1 MSKKLCNFRYAIA
14 GRLDCKKVQALFFI
28 VLYVLIM
35 LFYITDKLFLKGQT
49 MKRFSYSLVFGC
61 IGLMQTMNLQ
71 SSEFT
76 TLQGQSLID
85 ESRLEYM
92 MHLGARIAVELWEKI
107 HEVGDHSHSKY
118 QDIVEGKVAE
128 RVLPEILS
136 LPESCR
142 DDGIAPYECG
152 GELAMLALTSYQA
165 SKDNKG
171 ASLRV
176 FQQLQAQ
183 PELLRL
189 LRSGQ
194 SKFLKMV
201 PDDQAADRKPEVI
214 EKVFDADVH
223 YEQNVEWIKEMS
235 WYLVLQ
241 GLEYSRLEAKKQ
253 PTQLQELLNK
263 RIEQEAIIIA
273 QQHQIARLQGEIQQ
287 SCRRQIINSQQCC
300 MIS

>member
-1 MSKKLCNFRYAIA
+1 MIKSSGAI
-14 GRLDCKKVQALFFI
+14 FI

-35 LFYITDKLFLKGQT
+35 LFYITDELFLKGQI
-49 MKRFSYSLVFGC
+49 MKKNSYSLIFGC
-61 IGLMQTMNLQ
+61 IGFMQTMNLQ

-76 TLQGQSLID
+76 TLEGRSLID

-92 MHLGARIAVELWEKI
+92 MYLGARIAVELWEKI

-118 QDIVEGKVAE
+118 SDFVEGKVSE

-142 DDGIAPYECG
+142 DDGIAAYECG

-165 SKDNKG
+165 FKDNKG

-176 FQQLQAQ
+176 LQKLQAQ

-189 LRSGQ
+189 LRSGERNL
-194 SKFLKMV
+194 LKMV
-201 PDDQAADRKPEVI
+201 PDDQAVDRQPEVI
-214 EKVFDADVH
+214 EKAFDADLN
-223 YEQNVEWIKEMS
+223 YEQNVECIKEMS
-235 WYLVLQ
+235 WNLVLQ

-273 QQHQIARLQGEIQQ
+273 QQHQIARLQVEIQQ
-287 SCRRQIINSQQCC
+287 SCRRQRINSQQCC